1 MYPKILSAVLT
12 LITVFAFSPAAHSGH
27 LTGSEIR
34 KRFIK
39 ALDESNTV
47 EMAEIIKENK
57 EKIPAE
63 IKTLLDEAMMPAMAR
78 EEREENY
85 NLAEAMAKE
94 YKDETG
100 DLTYLIGVKKT
111 IFNSKLSQPVRA
123 AGVNGVHTVN
133 MPRPADN
140 LKNMFK
146 PDNMIIKKGE
156 TVRWINSDTLGHVF
170 YPMLLINAGPIPAM
184 RKIEPGQ
191 GWEHKFDKPGEYY
204 YICFIHRSMIGKIT
218 VEE

>member
-1 MYPKILSAVLT
+1 MRHKRLSFISA
-12 LITVFAFSPAAHSGH
+12 LITVFVFCPAAHSGH

-47 EMAEIIKENK
+47 EMAWVVKENRD
-57 EKIPAE
+57 KIPAE
-63 IKTLLDEAMMPAMAR
+63 IKTLLDEAMMPDTAR
-78 EEREENY
+78 EEKDENY
-85 NLAEAMAKE
+85 NIAEAMAKE

-100 DLTYLIGVKKT
+100 DAAHLIVVKKT
-111 IFNSKLSQPVRA
+111 IFNSKLSQPVRPA
-123 AGVNGVHTVN
+123 AENKVHTVD

-140 LKNMFK
+140 LKNIFM
-146 PDNMIIKKGE
+146 PDNLIIKKGE
-156 TVRWINSDTLGHVF
+156 TVRWINSDAFKHVF
-170 YPMLLINAGPIPAM
+170 YPMPLISAGPIAAM
-184 RKIEPGQ
+184 QKIEPGQ
-191 GWEHKFDKPGEYY
+191 GWEYKFDKPGEYY